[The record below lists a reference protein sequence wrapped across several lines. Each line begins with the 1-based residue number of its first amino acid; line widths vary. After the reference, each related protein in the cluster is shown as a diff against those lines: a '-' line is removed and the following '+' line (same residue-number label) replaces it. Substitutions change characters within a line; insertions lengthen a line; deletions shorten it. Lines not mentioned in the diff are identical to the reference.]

1 MEKNQLIYVVETARC
16 GNITHAAE
24 KLHLSQPSLSNQII
38 QLERELGIPLFERCH
53 KRVRPTP
60 AGEVFV
66 REAELILQNMSRLK
80 NLMEEYAEQT
90 RGSLRL
96 GALSIMCS
104 LGIPEMISTFK
115 QNHPGLEI
123 YLTESGSAALIQ
135 DVQENRLDAAFVI
148 LRSESSL
155 EEGFSAVPLWKSE
168 TFVAMPAAWCDENSS
183 SITLEQLARYPLIIT
198 ESRFNMNKMIL
209 SQLDAAG
216 LRYNVSSTCNQIDSC
231 LSLVSKEMGVTFC
244 SGETATYYHHDN
256 VRLLSFSPPIRRTIY
271 FVYRK
276 NPAYYPI
283 LRLFLQE
290 LDSLVPSKSL

>member
-1 MEKNQLIYVVETARC
+1 MQTIYQ
-16 GNITHAAE
+16 IF
-24 KLHLSQPSLSNQII
+24 LSQPSLSNQII

-104 LGIPEMISTFK
+104 L
-115 QNHPGLEI
+115 
-123 YLTESGSAALIQ
+123 
-135 DVQENRLDAAFVI
+135 
-148 LRSESSL
+148 
-155 EEGFSAVPLWKSE
+155 
-168 TFVAMPAAWCDENSS
+168 
-183 SITLEQLARYPLIIT
+183 
-198 ESRFNMNKMIL
+198 
-209 SQLDAAG
+209 
-216 LRYNVSSTCNQIDSC
+216 
-231 LSLVSKEMGVTFC
+231 VSKEMGVTFC
-244 SGETATYYHHDN
+244 SGETAAYYHHDN

-276 NPAYYPI
+276 NPEYYPI